1 MFNQSEEN
9 GKSRT
14 SKIRSRGKST
24 IKDMSTHDL
33 INYLRNKFPDVVVKD
48 VDYAFSDGQFV
59 TNEYGERYEGKSDG
73 ELN

>member
-1 MFNQSEEN
+1 
-9 GKSRT
+9 
-14 SKIRSRGKST
+14 
-24 IKDMSTHDL
+24 MSTHDL

-59 TNEYGERYEGKSDG
+59 TDEYGERYEGKSDG